1 MHEARNESRIFKMG
15 ISAHGCWKNDVL
27 PCAAHYRAKP
37 NGQVY
42 IRGSEMEPHLVLM
55 PVSDLPGVGW
65 SLSHRLTGM
74 GISTVADLRER
85 SSAALQK
92 ELGVKTG
99 QTLWNFAHGR

>member
-1 MHEARNESRIFKMG
+1 MQRSGQVSIRLSGAGVNACEADGS
-15 ISAHGCWKNDVL
+15 GCL
-27 PCAAHYRAKP
+27 PCRAKP
-37 NGQVY
+37 DGAFY

-65 SLSHRLTGM
+65 SLSHRLTGL

-85 SSAALQK
+85 SSAALQR